1 MITSGRLQEG
11 RRRNDAKNDTHS
23 SIKIDTSTLIMRR
36 ETLVTCLRRLRSL
49 RTHITE
55 ERRLFSS
62 CRYRRSI
69 VSCNCENGSWF
80 FVIFSK
86 LALPKNAIPVI
97 RYDCDFEWDDSVRIS
112 DGLKF
117 WDECQSLLRS
127 KIGREVWPEFEAT
140 GKWGQNSFVTMAC
153 NESVTSVPTA
163 EFKFTSTTKHFCSS
177 RLLREKFLMRK
188 PFEWKRPVIWRPLVF
203 ISYLE
208 SQQKQVRATYSAR
221 TQKLVLIYAWK
232 IVNSGFFESCAH
244 HSDEKDRN
252 LINFNEWDV
261 LCDKKRKQK
270 TFACS
275 ISHLTRR

>member
-11 RRRNDAKNDTHS
+11 RRRNDAKEDTQS
-23 SIKIDTSTLIMRR
+23 SIKIDTSTLIMRQ

-49 RTHITE
+49 RTHIPE
-55 ERRLFSS
+55 ERRFFSS

-69 VSCNCENGSWF
+69 VSCNCENGSWL
-80 FVIFSK
+80 FVISSK
-86 LALPKNAIPVI
+86 VALPKNAIP
-97 RYDCDFEWDDSVRIS
+97 RYPISLWLRVRRFRPNLRWTQILGRVPVASSQQDWQKSLAWIWADREMGSDCFRDNGVQRKCYIS
-112 DGLKF
+112 SHS
-117 WDECQSLLRS
+117 WVQ
-127 KIGREVWPEFEAT
+127 VH
-140 GKWGQNSFVTMAC
+140 
-153 NESVTSVPTA
+153 
-163 EFKFTSTTKHFCSS
+163 STTKHFCSS
-177 RLLREKFLMRK
+177 RLLRERFLMRK

-208 SQQKQVRATYSAR
+208 SQQKQVRATYRAR

-275 ISHLTRR
+275 ISHLTRW